1 MNKIN
6 LEFDKQ
12 LTRLAGNLF
21 GEEIYNNQVKKNIKW
36 NEKNEIIFP
45 IDICPGNGNNEE
57 KDRQRRSISCSAK
70 RCITAGRAW
79 GWEFW
84 VCC

>member
-21 GEEIYNNQVKKNIKW
+21 GEEIYNNQVKKILNGMKKMKSFSLIK
-36 NEKNEIIFP
+36 
-45 IDICPGNGNNEE
+45 
-57 KDRQRRSISCSAK
+57 
-70 RCITAGRAW
+70 
-79 GWEFW
+79 
-84 VCC
+84 

>member
-21 GEEIYNNQVKKNIKW
+21 GEEIYKELEKKILDNML
-36 NEKNEIIFP
+36 F
-45 IDICPGNGNNEE
+45 
-57 KDRQRRSISCSAK
+57 
-70 RCITAGRAW
+70 
-79 GWEFW
+79 
-84 VCC
+84 